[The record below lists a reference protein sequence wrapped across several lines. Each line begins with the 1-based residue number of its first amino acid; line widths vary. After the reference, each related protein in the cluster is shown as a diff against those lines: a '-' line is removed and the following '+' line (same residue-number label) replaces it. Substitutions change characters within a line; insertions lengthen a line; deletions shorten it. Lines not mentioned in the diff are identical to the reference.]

1 MRSVRDRSPESAPTA
16 RCFAIEPDTEM
27 PRIPAICD
35 ACGAVSPSPLRTDR
49 SDGDVAFDVPCPC
62 RACGASARVPAEV
75 LQRLAAA
82 VSAALESGL
91 DEEDLERLV
100 DLLPGASGAAGG
112 EGTPVERVD
121 VVSRV
126 ADGGPDLLPVARSLP
141 EGTNAELVA
150 FLRVV
155 ARSLA
160 LWRQDGEAE
169 VSGALARA
177 LEVEFEAAAEEAS
190 DGEELDEET
199 VRAAERLDAASRN
212 DPCPCGSGRKYKD
225 CHWLEDRRRVRG

>member
-1 MRSVRDRSPESAPTA
+1 ML
-16 RCFAIEPDTEM
+16 
-27 PRIPAICD
+27 RIPAICD
-35 ACGAVSPSPLRTDR
+35 ACGAVFPSPLRTDR

-75 LQRLAAA
+75 LRRLAAA
-82 VSAALESGL
+82 VRAALESGL
-91 DEEDLERLV
+91 DDGDLERLV
-100 DLLPGASGAAGG
+100 DLVHGDPRAAGG
-112 EGTPVERVD
+112 EGEVVERVD

-126 ADGGPDLLPVARSLP
+126 AEGAPGLLPVARSLP
-141 EGTNAELVA
+141 EGTSAELAA

-155 ARSLA
+155 ARCLA
-160 LWRQDGEAE
+160 LSRRDGEAA

-177 LEVEFEAAAEEAS
+177 LEAEFEAAVEAGS
-190 DGEELDEET
+190 DGQEQDQDT
-199 VRAAERLDAASRN
+199 VRAGKRLDTASRN